1 MTKVTISIVAFLVLL
16 SAVGSWAIV
25 YCDSLGLRPNEVVSS
40 LIAVIASLGALVS
53 ATFVVASYLQ
63 TNKAYVE
70 SQRPHLLILV
80 ESLKNN
86 ESGEPLSRIHYH
98 NITNNRFN
106 DLTISVRVESDNKTY
121 DLSHLFRK
129 RMAMIGQ
136 DRRQRSFKPVKE
148 LSKAGLDLQETSTS
162 GKEVKLMIGYE
173 YTFNGIVDIVNAQQ
187 YRWDAGGQRW
197 EIC

>member
-1 MTKVTISIVAFLVLL
+1 MTKVTVSIVVFLVLL
-16 SAVGSWAIV
+16 AAVGAWAIV
-25 YCDSLGLRPNEVVSS
+25 YCDSLELRPNEVVSS

-70 SQRPHLLILV
+70 SQRPHLWIWV
-80 ESLKNN
+80 ESIKNN
-86 ESGEPLSRIHYH
+86 ESSEPISRINYH

-106 DLTISVRVESDNKTY
+106 DLTISVRVESDNRTY

-129 RMAMIGQ
+129 RMVMIGQ
-136 DRRQRSFKPVKE
+136 DRRQRSFKPVEE
-148 LSKAGLDLQETSTS
+148 LSKVGLDLQETSSS
-162 GKEVKLMIGYE
+162 GKEVKLTVGYE
-173 YTFNGIVDIVNAQQ
+173 YTFNGVVDIVNAQQ

>member
-1 MTKVTISIVAFLVLL
+1 MTKVTVSIVVFLVLL
-16 SAVGSWAIV
+16 AAAGSWAIV
-25 YCDSLGLRPNEVVSS
+25 YCDSLELKPNEVVSS

-80 ESLKNN
+80 ESLKNSD
-86 ESGEPLSRIHYH
+86 SGEPISRIHYH
-98 NITNNRFN
+98 NITNNRFK
-106 DLTISVRVESDNKTY
+106 DLTISLKVESDNRTY

-129 RMAMIGQ
+129 CMTMIGQ
-136 DRRQRSFKPVKE
+136 DRRQRSFKPVEE
-148 LSKAGLDLQETSTS
+148 LGKAGLNLQETSSS
-162 GKEVKLMIGYE
+162 GKEVKLMVGYE
-173 YTFNGIVDIVNAQQ
+173 YTFNGVVDIVNAQQ
-187 YRWDAGGQRW
+187 YRWDASSQMW

>member
-1 MTKVTISIVAFLVLL
+1 MTKITASIVIFLVLL
-16 SAVGSWAIV
+16 AAVGSWAIV
-25 YCDSLGLRPNEVVSS
+25 YCDALELRPNEVVSS
-40 LIAVIASLGALVS
+40 LIAVIASLGALIS

-80 ESLKNN
+80 ESLKHN
-86 ESGEPLSRIHYH
+86 ESGQPMSRILYH

-106 DLTISVRVESDNKTY
+106 DLTISVRIESDNKAY

-129 RMAMIGQ
+129 NMTMIGQ
-136 DRRQRSFKPVKE
+136 DRRQRSFKPVEE
-148 LSKAGLDLQETSTS
+148 LSKAGLNLQETSSS
-162 GKEVKLMIGYE
+162 GKEVKLMVGYE
-173 YTFNGIVDIVNAQQ
+173 YTFNGVVDKVNAQQ
-187 YRWDAGGQRW
+187 YRWNAGDQQW